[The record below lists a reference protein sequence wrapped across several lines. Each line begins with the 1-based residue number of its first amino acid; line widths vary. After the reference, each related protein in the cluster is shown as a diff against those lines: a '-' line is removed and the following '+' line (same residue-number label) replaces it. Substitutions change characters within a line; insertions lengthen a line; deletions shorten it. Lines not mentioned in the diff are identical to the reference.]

1 MRTAVIFALL
11 ISTLPA
17 AAAARPEAGSTPSS
31 RKKMICVEE
40 TVVGSRLAAKRVC
53 KTKEEWKQDR
63 IEARQFLEKA
73 TNSQTNPV
81 G

>member
-1 MRTAVIFALL
+1 MRTTVMFALL

-17 AAAARPEAGSTPSS
+17 AAAAKPEPGSTPSS
-31 RKKMICVEE
+31 RKKMICVED
-40 TVVGSRLAAKRVC
+40 TVVGSRLATKRIC
-53 KTKEEWKQDR
+53 KTKEEWKQERLDS
-63 IEARQFLEKA
+63 RQFLEKA